1 MSATNQRRSK
11 SGSAKSVTNKP
22 SINKITTLLSKEE
35 EYLKL
40 NAELEAKTA
49 TLVYEADQVLK
60 ENEKLLSETSL
71 LSCVKNSDYLNNIIS
86 NLKNETETNQLKFA
100 PSSLLKQPN
109 HIQYKK
115 SIKSGIELDEFQKAI
130 ENVEKTIEPGWNEVD
145 DEEKDDIVSNCE
157 LIPKQATGMSNE
169 AQIRFLKAK
178 LRVMQE
184 ETVRLNLE
192 LKHKDDENTKLVQR
206 CKELDDDKQ
215 RNSRLLSSNQ
225 VNVDN
230 LKKKVEELTQKL
242 SQSDIQLQSVKK
254 EFDASKKAFKK
265 HQQDE
270 TQAELRINRLL
281 EENEKYKQ
289 QFNKVQIQSK
299 DINEQEKKKIE
310 QLQIDNKRL
319 EKQKQEL
326 IQAFKKQLKLI
337 DILKKQKMHLEASK
351 MLQFSEEEFLKALE
365 WNQATSN
372 ANYEAVQNQNF
383 D

>member
-1 MSATNQRRSK
+1 M
-11 SGSAKSVTNKP
+11 
-22 SINKITTLLSKEE
+22 
-35 EYLKL
+35 
-40 NAELEAKTA
+40 
-49 TLVYEADQVLK
+49 
-60 ENEKLLSETSL
+60 
-71 LSCVKNSDYLNNIIS
+71 
-86 NLKNETETNQLKFA
+86 
-100 PSSLLKQPN
+100 
-109 HIQYKK
+109 
-115 SIKSGIELDEFQKAI
+115 
-130 ENVEKTIEPGWNEVD
+130 
-145 DEEKDDIVSNCE
+145 
-157 LIPKQATGMSNE
+157 
-169 AQIRFLKAK
+169 
-178 LRVMQE
+178 
-184 ETVRLNLE
+184 
-192 LKHKDDENTKLVQR
+192 
-206 CKELDDDKQ
+206 
-215 RNSRLLSSNQ
+215 
-225 VNVDN
+225 
-230 LKKKVEELTQKL
+230 
-242 SQSDIQLQSVKK
+242 QSVKK